1 MGRQIARNGEWANS
15 MDWLGHPWCAL
26 EDWWSESWAF
36 PPLLDWWLAH
46 AGLGALGYSQEIAI
60 DEGVVTY
67 GPMACEVLK
76 ALELAPEEDECRT
89 WILKGWKRGDSVTL
103 EVS

>member
-1 MGRQIARNGEWANS
+1 MGRQIARNGDWANS

-26 EDWWSESWAF
+26 WNWWAEGWPL

-46 AGLGALGYSQEIAI
+46 AGSYALAT
-60 DEGVVTY
+60 DHGVVTY
-67 GPMACEVLK
+67 DPVACEVLR

-89 WILKGWKRGDSVTL
+89 WILEGWKRGDSVTL